1 MVGGKQ
7 VLTMLNQGYSLD
19 VTPGWLGA
27 IGTGIMGPAEREE
40 VYRSELINALCDER
54 LKRDKKKKDDDDD
67 EMM

>member
-27 IGTGIMGPAEREE
+27 IAGKSGPAEREE
-40 VYRSELINALCDER
+40 VYRAELIDAICDER
-54 LKRDKKKKDDDDD
+54 MKRERRRKDD
-67 EMM
+67 EMD